1 MRSTRHHG
9 SAGPAS
15 VGLVAVVAV
24 LLFAVVGE
32 ELFGSDPA
40 AAATQSVHEDGDAD
54 AWHTVVRLSADGP
67 TVQGMVDAVR
77 RQARRTAGA
86 NGEVDVTV
94 VLSGDLAGELGDER
108 PLLAGQQHGST
119 AFVRVD
125 LAWPERTVIHEVA
138 HVVTDGDGHGQIWR
152 AVYLGAFAELYGP
165 DAAHRE
171 ARRIAW
177 VHDRCYLTD
186 SCPQRPD
193 GDLTS

>member
-1 MRSTRHHG
+1 MRSMREFG
-9 SAGPAS
+9 DARPRL
-15 VGLVAVVAV
+15 VWFVVVPVLLLVAVGEV
-24 LLFAVVGE
+24 LL
-32 ELFGSDPA
+32 GSDQA
-40 AAATQSVHEDGDAD
+40 AGSTRSARDDGDAD

-67 TVQGMVDAVR
+67 TVQQMVETVR
-77 RQARRTAGA
+77 QHAHRTPGA
-86 NGEVDVTV
+86 DGEVAVTV
-94 VLSGDLAGELGDER
+94 VLAGDLARELGDER
-108 PLLAGQQHGST
+108 PLLAGLQHGGT

-152 AVYLGAFAELYGP
+152 AVYLGAIAELYGP

-177 VHDRCYLTD
+177 IHDRCYLTD

-193 GDLTS
+193 DGLTP